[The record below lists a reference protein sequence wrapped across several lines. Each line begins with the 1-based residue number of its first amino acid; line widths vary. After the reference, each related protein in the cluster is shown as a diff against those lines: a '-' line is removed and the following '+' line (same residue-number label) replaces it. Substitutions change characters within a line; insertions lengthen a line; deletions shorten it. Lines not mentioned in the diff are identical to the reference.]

1 MKSTLL
7 TLVCILS
14 TGIQDPHYPFRR
26 DSYKHST
33 LSMEGRYKLGQLFQD
48 MSPKGVDADHTI
60 YHNLIIIL
68 QKYLNPKSFFIS
80 GSLIAGAFVT
90 SNWGLS
96 FAVPGMIIGGVG
108 FLLFLFLV
116 PDPANVGLSPATVVE
131 PRNVDV
137 DPEGDP
143 LIDNRGMQ

>member
-68 QKYLNPKSFFIS
+68 QKYLNPKSFFYFRLTDRRS
-80 GSLIAGAFVT
+80 VRDQQLGSILRR
-90 SNWGLS
+90 SWN
-96 FAVPGMIIGGVG
+96 
-108 FLLFLFLV
+108 
-116 PDPANVGLSPATVVE
+116 
-131 PRNVDV
+131 
-137 DPEGDP
+137 
-143 LIDNRGMQ
+143 DNRRGWISSLPLPGSRPRQRRAVSGDSRGTSKRRCGSRR